1 MPYSPQALVFGLKRW
16 NVETVDTSG
25 QALLDF
31 WKRVGDTG
39 QVNANTATSYRGAC
53 ALVLGVLDGWQ
64 TTDIKSLDPE
74 ELFRRFVN
82 KNSTK
87 FKPGSLQS
95 YSRRW
100 PTAFRSFLEYA
111 KDPLTWKPPVST
123 APPATKKEKPP
134 ADDVNMATVVL
145 AQHDTSVRGTSW
157 SPPSVA
163 GMVEYPFPLR
173 QGRLAYL
180 KLPVDLTAAEVK
192 RLTAFMNTLA
202 VEVDP
207 LML

>member
-1 MPYSPQALVFGLKRW
+1 
-16 NVETVDTSG
+16 VETVDTSG

-39 QVNANTATSYRGAC
+39 QVNPNTASSYRGAC
-53 ALVLGVLDGWQ
+53 ALVLSVLEGWQ

-111 KDPLTWKPPVST
+111 KDPLAWKPPVST
-123 APPATKKEKPP
+123 APPATKKEKVAVETAVIPLTES
-134 ADDVNMATVVL
+134 AQEVV
-145 AQHDTSVRGTSW
+145 AAVRGWS

-202 VEVDP
+202 IEGDP
-207 LML
+207 LMS

>member
-1 MPYSPQALVFGLKRW
+1 
-16 NVETVDTSG
+16 VETVDTSG

-39 QVNANTATSYRGAC
+39 QVNPNTASSYRGAC
-53 ALVLGVLDGWQ
+53 ALVLGVLEGWQ

-82 KNSTK
+82 KNNTK

-111 KDPLTWKPPVST
+111 KDPLSWKPPVST
-123 APPATKKEKPP
+123 APPATKKEKAGVDSAAIPP
-134 ADDVNMATVVL
+134 AVF
-145 AQHDTSVRGTSW
+145 AQSESVTAARGW
-157 SPPSVA
+157 SQPSVA

-180 KLPVDLTAAEVK
+180 KLPVDLTTAEVK

-202 VEVDP
+202 IEGDP
-207 LML
+207 LMS